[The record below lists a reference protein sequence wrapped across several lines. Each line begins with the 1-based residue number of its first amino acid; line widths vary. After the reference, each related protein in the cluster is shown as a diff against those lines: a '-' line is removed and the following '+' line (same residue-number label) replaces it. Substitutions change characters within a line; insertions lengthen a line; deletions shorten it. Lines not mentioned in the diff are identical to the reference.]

1 MSYER
6 ESMKATAEFRNFL
19 RENGTEELA
28 TVSARIFKYDETLE
42 RPYRGEIIVNG
53 VGLYLTSSDVSPEK
67 VASQLMEVF
76 RTYLD
81 IQVNLISEAYETK

>member
-1 MSYER
+1 
-6 ESMKATAEFRNFL
+6 MKATTEFRNLL
-19 RENGTEELA
+19 RENGTEELT

-53 VGLYLTSSDVSPEK
+53 VGLYLTSSDASPEK

-81 IQVNLISEAYETK
+81 IQVGLIEKAYETE